1 MEPGQ
6 VWGGGWLFSRPKE
19 EFEGQESLTF
29 KTGAFPF
36 SDHLLIASSAERK
49 TAHGLLYNPLTYQ
62 LPLVSF
68 PYLSYSESKI
78 QCLSQS
84 HNDRKNPY
92 DPLSFNNS
100 LVKIAILDESNFLP
114 SLTLHLVLGTGR
126 EKPPNQEDWYCPN
139 SYKATS
145 MRLSTLSG
153 GSILVSSQYS
163 VPISIEGNIF
173 PLSSFNQ
180 VFLKKLSYWRIVDL
194 QCCVSFWCIAKWFSY
209 TYMAS
214 QVVLVVKNLPANAG
228 DVRDKDSIPVWGRSP
243 REGHGSP
250 LQYSC
255 LEHPMDK
262 GAWHATVHRVAKSW
276 TWLKWLNTTIPNS
289 QSILLLSWKPQVCLL
304 CLWIY
309 FCFIDKFSVSYFRF
323 HM

>member
-6 VWGGGWLFSRPKE
+6 VWGGGWLFSRHKE
-19 EFEGQESLTF
+19 EFEDQESITL

-49 TAHGLLYNPLTYQ
+49 TAHRLLYNPLTYQ

-100 LVKIAILDESNFLP
+100 LVKTAILDESNFLP
-114 SLTLHLVLGTGR
+114 SLTLHLVLGTAR
-126 EKPPNQEDWYCPN
+126 EKPPNQENWYCPN
-139 SYKATS
+139 LYKAPS

-153 GSILVSSQYS
+153 SSILVSSQYS

-173 PLSSFNQ
+173 PLPSFNR
-180 VFLKKLSYWRIVDL
+180 VF
-194 QCCVSFWCIAKWFSY
+194 
-209 TYMAS
+209 
-214 QVVLVVKNLPANAG
+214 
-228 DVRDKDSIPVWGRSP
+228 
-243 REGHGSP
+243 
-250 LQYSC
+250 
-255 LEHPMDK
+255 
-262 GAWHATVHRVAKSW
+262 
-276 TWLKWLNTTIPNS
+276 
-289 QSILLLSWKPQVCLL
+289 
-304 CLWIY
+304 
-309 FCFIDKFSVSYFRF
+309 
-323 HM
+323 